1 MITSKGIIC
10 KNKKDK
16 QGVRNVAAASNGSKR
31 EPRQRRSLLESR
43 RPRPACTGAVLRLL
57 ELVSAVVAFLLPL
70 LLLLKLLLGVME
82 LLFPLMLQLSLFLL
96 LPHLLFACCH
106 IAYLD
111 NEAPVAVADSKRR
124 HWAAAEI

>member
-1 MITSKGIIC
+1 MLQQLVMGARESHG
-10 KNKKDK
+10 
-16 QGVRNVAAASNGSKR
+16 NVALSWNRVARGLRALALCCVCWNLS
-31 EPRQRRSLLESR
+31 PLSLL
-43 RPRPACTGAVLRLL
+43 L
-57 ELVSAVVAFLLPL
+57 LLPL